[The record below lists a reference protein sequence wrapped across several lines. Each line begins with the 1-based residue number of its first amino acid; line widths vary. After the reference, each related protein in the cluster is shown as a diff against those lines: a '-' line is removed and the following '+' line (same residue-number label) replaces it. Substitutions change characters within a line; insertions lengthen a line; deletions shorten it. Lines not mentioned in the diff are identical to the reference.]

1 MSKNI
6 LTMSFKFLAINI
18 EARDLLNLSLIRK
31 KKSNAGMLAA
41 DTYIPLEIC
50 LQLHGC
56 GGLTWFKMKDHIQIV
71 CLDEN
76 IQVFVKLLTK

>member
-6 LTMSFKFLAINI
+6 LTRSFKFLAINI
-18 EARDLLNLSLIRK
+18 ETRNLLNLSLVRK

-41 DTYIPLEIC
+41 DTYIPFEIC
-50 LQLHGC
+50 LQIHGC
-56 GGLTWFKMKDHIQIV
+56 GGLTWFKMKDPIQIL

-76 IQVFVKLLTK
+76 I

>member
-1 MSKNI
+1 
-6 LTMSFKFLAINI
+6 
-18 EARDLLNLSLIRK
+18 
-31 KKSNAGMLAA
+31 MLAA

-56 GGLTWFKMKDHIQIV
+56 GGLTWFKMKDHIQIT